1 MDKASADRVNVDKA
15 GDAPA
20 APRRHPAPRFS
31 WLIPAGLLLILAILT
46 VNVLVH
52 GPLVA
57 LDERIRDAVL
67 PRAHSPAWRWLSD
80 SPHGPAQLLT
90 DLGMTTVAVPIL
102 AAVALALAIRRH
114 TIRPVLIA
122 LTGVALLLGT
132 VIPAKILIARPG
144 PGLPPV
150 SPGDLGVFPSGHTS
164 TACICFSLAVLMLVA
179 GQPARTRYLAL
190 AGLGLLWLGVG
201 AALVWCDWHWF
212 TDVAAAWALSALLIQ
227 LTFWICRARTPP
239 AGPPAQPSGHRPR

>member
-1 MDKASADRVNVDKA
+1 VDKASADRVSVDEA
-15 GDAPA
+15 GNAPA
-20 APRRHPAPRFS
+20 APRRHPGPRYS

-46 VNVLVH
+46 INVLVH
-52 GPLVA
+52 GPLVT
-57 LDERIRDAVL
+57 LDERIREAVL

-80 SPHGPAQLLT
+80 TPHGPAPLLT

-150 SPGDLGVFPSGHTS
+150 SPGALGVFPSGHTS

-212 TDVAAAWALSALLIQ
+212 TDVAAAWILSALLIQ
-227 LTFWICRARTPP
+227 LTFWIYRARTSP
-239 AGPPAQPSGHRPR
+239 AGRPAEPSGHPAR

>member
-1 MDKASADRVNVDKA
+1 MDESGN
-15 GDAPA
+15 APA
-20 APRRHPAPRFS
+20 APRRHPVPRYP

-46 VNVLVH
+46 INVLVH
-52 GPLVA
+52 GPLVT

-67 PRAHSPAWRWLSD
+67 PRAHSPTLRWLSD
-80 SPHGPAQLLT
+80 TPHGPAQLLT
-90 DLGMTTVAVPIL
+90 DFGMITVAVPIL

-132 VIPAKILIARPG
+132 VIPAKILIARTG
-144 PGLPPV
+144 PGLHPV
-150 SPGDLGVFPSGHTS
+150 SPGALGVFPSGHTS
-164 TACICFSLAVLMLVA
+164 TACVCFSLAVLMLVT
-179 GQPARTRYLAL
+179 GKPARTRYLAL

-227 LTFWICRARTPP
+227 LTFWIYRTRTPS
-239 AGPPAQPSGHRPR
+239 AGRPAQPSGHPPR

>member
-1 MDKASADRVNVDKA
+1 MDKASADRVSVDEA
-15 GDAPA
+15 GNAPA
-20 APRRHPAPRFS
+20 APRRHPDPRHS

-52 GPLVA
+52 GPLVT

-80 SPHGPAQLLT
+80 TPHGPAPLLT

-132 VIPAKILIARPG
+132 VIPAKILIARSG

-150 SPGDLGVFPSGHTS
+150 SPGALGVFPSGHTS
-164 TACICFSLAVLMLVA
+164 TACVCFSLAVLMLVA

-212 TDVAAAWALSALLIQ
+212 TDVAAAWILSALLIQ
-227 LTFWICRARTPP
+227 LTFWIYRARTPP
-239 AGPPAQPSGHRPR
+239 AGRPAQPSGHPPR